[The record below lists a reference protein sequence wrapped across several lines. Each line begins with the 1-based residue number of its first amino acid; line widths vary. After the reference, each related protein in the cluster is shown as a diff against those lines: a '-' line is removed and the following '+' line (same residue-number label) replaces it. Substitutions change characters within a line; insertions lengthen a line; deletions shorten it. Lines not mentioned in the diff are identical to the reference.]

1 MLLLSLTASVIAAS
15 SGELPALRSGDIVLQ
30 ASQSGM
36 SETIQ
41 RATASPYS
49 HVGIVEVTP
58 KGTFVI
64 EAIDPVSRTP
74 FDRWRARG
82 NGGHLAI
89 MRPRVDD
96 QGIAAA
102 LSSARHELGK
112 PYDSRYSWDDDRLY
126 CSELVVKA
134 FERGAH
140 VSLGKKVR
148 LDQLKL
154 SDQERGIATLL
165 GVPMSQTVVPPGT
178 IAEDPHLECVFND
191 IPGASAQHPRG

>member
-1 MLLLSLTASVIAAS
+1 
-15 SGELPALRSGDIVLQ
+15 
-30 ASQSGM
+30 M

-58 KGTFVI
+58 QGAFVI

-82 NGGHLAI
+82 NGGHLAV
-89 MRPRVDD
+89 MRPHLDA
-96 QGIAAA
+96 GAIKATLASAA
-102 LSSARHELGK
+102 HMLGK
-112 PYDSRYSWDDDRLY
+112 PYDTRYSWGDDKLY

-140 VSLGKKVR
+140 LSLGKKVR

-154 SDQERGIATLL
+154 SEQERAIAELL
-165 GVPMSQTVVPPGT
+165 GVPLNQQVVPPGT
-178 IAEDPHLECVFND
+178 LAEDPHLECVFND
-191 IPGASAQHPRG
+191 IPGATTHPQG